1 LCTRPLRHAAR
12 DTLCL
17 RWMVDW
23 RVFRD
28 VRLAFRAPGGQPAE
42 GSPTPGLL
50 GAAGEPD
57 RRRRFTDPDGCR
69 DARVRSHKEG
79 SMQRGKT
86 STKCAGIDVGKRWLD
101 GAVHGQ
107 AMSIRVSNDACGLDE
122 LIGWLREHEV
132 ERIGLEASGGYERA
146 VCSSLAAAGFEIVL
160 HQPLEVRL
168 FARLKRLRAKNDRID
183 AVLIAAATTQVDA
196 VKALADPRLQALA
209 ERLTVYEQISD
220 QLAELR
226 GFMEH
231 VSLKDLIAELRRQIS
246 ALARLKQKLAL
257 EVIKQLKA
265 HPDLLARFRL
275 LLSLPGVG
283 PIVAASLV
291 VRMPELGQMRR
302 GQAAALLGVAPF
314 DRDSGELK
322 GLRFI
327 GGGRRRPRRL
337 VYMAALS
344 AKRCDPT
351 FRTLAERLLA
361 RGKPAKLVLVAVMRR
376 LIEAANLVLA
386 RGQPWINHAQA

>member
-1 LCTRPLRHAAR
+1 
-12 DTLCL
+12 
-17 RWMVDW
+17 
-23 RVFRD
+23 
-28 VRLAFRAPGGQPAE
+28 
-42 GSPTPGLL
+42 
-50 GAAGEPD
+50 
-57 RRRRFTDPDGCR
+57 
-69 DARVRSHKEG
+69 
-79 SMQRGKT
+79 MQRGKT

-101 GAVHGQ
+101 GAVHGLEAQ
-107 AMSIRVSNDACGLDE
+107 LRVSNDPAGLDE
-122 LIGWLREHEV
+122 LMVWLKRQGV
-132 ERIGLEASGGYERA
+132 ERVGLEASGGYEQA
-146 VCSSLAAAGFEIVL
+146 AGQALAAAGFAVVL

-168 FARLKRLRAKNDRID
+168 FARLKRLRAKNDRLD
-183 AVLIAAATTQVDA
+183 AALIAAATAQVDA
-196 VKALADPRLQALA
+196 VKAIADPRHQDLA
-209 ERLTVYEQISD
+209 ERLTAYEQVSD

-231 VSLKDLIAELRRQIS
+231 VSLKDLTGDLRRQIAS
-246 ALARLKQKLAL
+246 LARLKQKLAL
-257 EVIKQLKA
+257 MVLKRLRA
-265 HPDLLARFRL
+265 HQDLMARYRL

-302 GQAAALLGVAPF
+302 GQAGALLGVAPF
-314 DRDSGELK
+314 DRDSGQFK

-344 AKRCDPT
+344 AKRCDPA
-351 FRTLAERLLA
+351 FRTMAERLLA
-361 RGKPAKLVLVAVMRR
+361 RGKPGKLVLVVIMRR